1 MMFIGFL
8 FVIGALW
15 LWIRKRDDKWFKVL
29 AILWAVT
36 GLIIIGF
43 THADNVDK
51 QREAIAGAN
60 DYQLGRTFN
69 KSVFKSHDDLYY
81 TVKNTNLSNEVRY
94 FVSNNK
100 VTAAKIV
107 TTANPING
115 MLVQDDLEKMLKDK
129 HLKYTDDKLSEEQF
143 MLDEETDT
151 INVYSPKHK
160 KWFHFHGQTND
171 DGLYTSV
178 SVFPGKSDN

>member
-1 MMFIGFL
+1 MMLIGFL
-8 FVIGALW
+8 FLVGAVW
-15 LWIRKRDDKWFKVL
+15 LWIRKRGDKWFKLL
-29 AILWAVT
+29 AILWAIGGIV
-36 GLIIIGF
+36 IIGF

-51 QREAIAGAN
+51 QQAAAVGAN

-69 KSVFKSHDDLYY
+69 KSAFKSHDDLYY
-81 TVKNTNLSNEVRY
+81 TVKNTNLSDEVRY
-94 FVSNNK
+94 FVSNGK

-129 HLKYTDDKLSEEQF
+129 HLKYTDDKLSEKQF
-143 MLDEETDT
+143 DLDGTTDT
-151 INVYSPKHK
+151 IDVYSPKHN

-171 DGLYTSV
+171 DGHYTSV

>member
-43 THADNVDK
+43 THANNVDK

-60 DYQLGRTFN
+60 DYQLGRTFS
-69 KSVFKSHDDLYY
+69 KSVF
-81 TVKNTNLSNEVRY
+81 
-94 FVSNNK
+94 NN
-100 VTAAKIV
+100 VWPEI
-107 TTANPING
+107 P
-115 MLVQDDLEKMLKDK
+115 
-129 HLKYTDDKLSEEQF
+129 
-143 MLDEETDT
+143 
-151 INVYSPKHK
+151 
-160 KWFHFHGQTND
+160 
-171 DGLYTSV
+171 
-178 SVFPGKSDN
+178 